1 MHHFLGLFFKLF
13 QTKLTMISYTFLLSS
28 LFPVVC
34 FEYVITGNLILF
46 IASITIVLAFVG
58 KYFLKA
64 QYKENFTI
72 QSDQLKHRIH
82 SLEHDVEDQVQVA
95 SEIQSKLEGVEKL
108 RSELEQENKKLIL
121 EIKDLNE
128 QILKY
133 KEDRRTEKK
142 EIVIEYYLNKN
153 SPD

>member
-1 MHHFLGLFFKLF
+1 M
-13 QTKLTMISYTFLLSS
+13 TNYIFLLTS

-34 FEYVITGNLILF
+34 FEYVITGKLILF
-46 IASITIVLAFVG
+46 IGSVTIILALTG

-64 QYKENFTI
+64 QYKENFAI

-95 SEIQSKLEGVEKL
+95 SDIQSKLDGVEKM
-108 RSELEQENKKLIL
+108 RSDLEAQNKALIL
-121 EIKDLNE
+121 EIKELNE

-142 EIVIEYYLNKN
+142 DIVIEYYLNKN